1 MNTHFDQMAYCRPDP
16 QQIRLQ
22 ASAFLETMK
31 STDDADVF
39 EDAFYRFDTLLSH
52 VDTMYALCY
61 VRHTVDT
68 SDEFYD
74 KENDLWDEETPIYE
88 ELHNALAKLML
99 SSPLR
104 EEMEKRLP
112 LPYFLR
118 AQCDA
123 RCFDEKVV
131 PLLQEENRLCSRYD
145 KLLASAEIELDGKTY
160 NLSGL
165 RALTQSADREMRRK
179 AHGKMA
185 DFFLQNETVLDEIF
199 DRLVQVRTA
208 VAQGLGL
215 KDFTELGY
223 LRMGRLDYDRRDVA
237 YYRKQVLAHVVPLAE
252 KLFTRQ
258 TERLGYRELRYY
270 DENFEFLSGN
280 PMPHG
285 TADQLVDA
293 AQEMYDNMSPQ
304 TGDFFRMMR
313 RCGLMDL
320 VTKPK
325 KAGGGYCITLADYKV
340 PFIFSNFNG
349 TAADV
354 DVLTHEAGHAFQT
367 YCSNLANIRPSGCM
381 SPTMESCEIHSMS
394 MEFLA
399 WPWTKLFFGPDT
411 DKYHF
416 LHLSAAVKFIP
427 YGVLVD
433 HFQHEI
439 YANPQWT
446 PAQRKTCW
454 RELEK
459 QYLPH
464 KDYRGCSLLE
474 RGGWWFRQSHIFTS
488 PFYYI
493 DYTLAQVCALQFW
506 QRAQQKD
513 PQTWPDY
520 VHLCSLG
527 GTKTFRDLL
536 AASHLDDPFKEGCL
550 QRIMDSVADYLNG
563 VDDRSL

>member
-1 MNTHFDQMAYCRPDP
+1 MNVHFDDMVYSRPDP
-16 QQIRLQ
+16 EQVRQQATAL
-22 ASAFLETMK
+22 LEKMK
-31 STDDADVF
+31 KAENATLF

-61 VRHTVDT
+61 VRHTVNT
-68 SDEFYD
+68 ADEFYD
-74 KENDLWDEETPIYE
+74 AENDLWDEQTPIYE
-88 ELHNALAKLML
+88 ELRNALARLML

-104 EEMEKRLP
+104 NELEQRLP
-112 LPYFLR
+112 KPYFLR

-123 RCFDEKVV
+123 RCFDEKIV

-145 KLLASAEIELDGKTY
+145 KLLASAEIELDGKIY

-165 RALTQSADREMRRK
+165 RALTQSSDRELRRK
-179 AHGKMA
+179 AHTKSVG
-185 DFFLQNETVLDEIF
+185 FFEENETCLDEIF
-199 DRLVQVRTA
+199 DRLVQVRTSIA
-208 VAQGLGL
+208 HELGL
-215 KDFTELGY
+215 QDFTELGY
-223 LRMGRLDYDRRDVA
+223 LRMGRLDYDRHDVDL
-237 YYRKQVLAHVVPLAE
+237 YRKQVLTYVVPLAE
-252 KLFTRQ
+252 KLFARQ
-258 TERLGYRELRYY
+258 TERLGYGELRFY

-280 PMPHG
+280 PIPRG
-285 TADQLVDA
+285 TPEELVEA
-293 AQEMYDNMSPQ
+293 AQLMYDRMSPQ
-304 TGDFFRMMR
+304 TGEFFRMMR

-325 KAGGGYCITLADYKV
+325 KAGGGYCITLADYKA

-367 YCSNLANIRPSGCM
+367 YCSILANIRPSSCM

-399 WPWTKLFFGPDT
+399 WPWTELFFGPDT

-446 PAQRKTCW
+446 AEQRKACW
-454 RELEK
+454 RQLEK

-464 KDYRGCSLLE
+464 KDYRNCSLLE

-506 QRAQQKD
+506 KRSREQD
-513 PQTWPDY
+513 PHAWQDY
-520 VHLCSLG
+520 VLLCSLG
-527 GTKTFRDLL
+527 GTKTFRELL
-536 AASHLDDPFKEGCL
+536 ASTHLEDPFKEGCL
-550 QRIMDSVADYLNG
+550 PSIMDSASQYLDSVN
-563 VDDRSL
+563 DRLL